1 MENDFT
7 IVYNTLASDI
17 FKLIFSYTLNI
28 QDSKDI
34 LQNVFIKYFKNVK
47 RYPNDI
53 TQIKKILIRIA
64 SNQSKNFL
72 ASKWHARTTLLEDLS
87 NYQLANEEVALI
99 KELKKISYKYRIVIY
114 LYYYEGYK
122 INEISDILKV
132 KESTVKQ
139 RLKRAK
145 EKLKNEMER

>member
-34 LQNVFIKYFKNVK
+34 LQNVFIKYFKNFK

-72 ASKWHARTTLLEDLS
+72 TSKWHTSTTLLEDLS

>member
-7 IVYNTLASDI
+7 TVYNTLASDI

-34 LQNVFIKYFKNVK
+34 LQNVFIKYFKNFK

-72 ASKWHARTTLLEDLS
+72 TSKWRTSTTLLEDLS
-87 NYQLANEEVALI
+87 NYQLANEEVKLI
-99 KELKKISYKYRIVIY
+99 KELRKISYKYRITIY

-122 INEISDILKV
+122 INEISDILKI

-139 RLKRAK
+139 RLRRAR